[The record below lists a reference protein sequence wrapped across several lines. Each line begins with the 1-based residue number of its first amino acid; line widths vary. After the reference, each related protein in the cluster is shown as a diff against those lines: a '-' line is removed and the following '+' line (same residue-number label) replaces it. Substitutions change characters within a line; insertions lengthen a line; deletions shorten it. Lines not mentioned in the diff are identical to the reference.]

1 MFSLN
6 IMSPSPSLTISRR
19 VADFTDLKSFVD
31 SHVSDTVA
39 KHRVKRV
46 KCTTLPEI
54 PADPITGINPHTP
67 AGKECVVNVS
77 ALYPPVLV
85 EHMPAKTYTQY
96 MGTLA
101 RVSMAEL
108 EVQNKVLAETLKTG
122 MGRTLVALA
131 TAVRCGVW
139 ASLGRVPVDSGIT
152 QSKVLKFRLKD
163 GKLYRMAMADC
174 KEKAAWYY
182 AYEAID
188 PISDRMEELMHR
200 IAHIAP
206 VFLDM
211 ECAEM
216 TRQAL
221 SYASPYVERGISSY
235 LRAKLS
241 AEAYAIANFD
251 KPLIWSLL
259 RQSAVLGQPVDLVR
273 SWATD
278 TVFHIQAHRRILS
291 TRDEIAASKRREDAY
306 KSRSSSVIIQV
317 PDDSDSV
324 IDDDFAAA
332 VRSARPRVMS
342 ADMESVAAWS
352 AWGDNGPGS
361 RSPVMSAPA
370 SPIAETAVPSRVAT
384 PPPMITQSQANEIR
398 AIVADAASS
407 GQRAVSEMMGVQDD
421 ATVAW

>member
-1 MFSLN
+1 MV
-6 IMSPSPSLTISRR
+6 SPNPSLTISRR
-19 VADFTDLKSFVD
+19 VLDFTDLKSFID

-39 KHRVKRV
+39 KHRIKRV
-46 KCTTLPEI
+46 KATTLPEI
-54 PADPITGINPHTP
+54 PADTITGTNPNAP
-67 AGKECVVNVS
+67 IGPECVVNVS
-77 ALYPPVLV
+77 ALYPPILV

-108 EVQNKVLAETLKTG
+108 EVQNRVLAETLKTG

-131 TAVRCGVW
+131 TAVRCGIW
-139 ASLGRVPVDSGIT
+139 ASLNRVPASTDMLHS
-152 QSKVLKFRLKD
+152 QVLKYRLKD
-163 GKLYRMAMADC
+163 GRLYRMAMADC

-182 AYEAID
+182 AYDATE
-188 PISDRMEELMHR
+188 PISDRTEELMHR
-200 IAHIAP
+200 VAHIAP

-221 SYASPYVERGISSY
+221 SYASPYVERGISGY
-235 LRAKLS
+235 LRSKLS

-251 KPLIWSLL
+251 KPLVWSLL
-259 RQSAVLGQPVDLVR
+259 RQSAVLGQPVDMVR

-291 TRDEIAASKRREDAY
+291 TREEVAASKRREDAY
-306 KSRSSSVIIQV
+306 KSRSNSVIIQV
-317 PDDSDSV
+317 PDDADSV

-352 AWGDNGPGS
+352 AWGDVGAGS
-361 RSPVMSAPA
+361 RSPVASAPA
-370 SPIAETAVPSRVAT
+370 SPIAETAVPSRVHT
-384 PPPMITQSQANEIR
+384 PPPPMTIEQANDIR
-398 AIVADAASS
+398 AAVADAAAS
-407 GQRAVSEMMGVQDD
+407 GRRAVSEMMGAQDD
-421 ATVAW
+421 QTVAW

>member
-1 MFSLN
+1 
-6 IMSPSPSLTISRR
+6 MSPNPSLTISRR
-19 VADFTDLKSFVD
+19 VADFTDLKSFID
-31 SHVSDTVA
+31 SHVGDTVA

-54 PADPITGINPHTP
+54 PADAITGANPNMP
-67 AGKECVVNVS
+67 AGAECVVNVS
-77 ALYPPVLV
+77 ALYPPIIV
-85 EHMPAKTYTQY
+85 ENMPAKTYTQY
-96 MGTLA
+96 MATLA

-108 EVQNKVLAETLKTG
+108 EVQDRVLAETLKTG

-139 ASLGRVPVDSGIT
+139 ASLNRVPASNDIAKS
-152 QSKVLKFRLKD
+152 QVLKFRLKD
-163 GKLYRMAMADC
+163 GKLYRLAMADC
-174 KEKAAWYY
+174 REKAAWYY

-188 PISDRMEELMHR
+188 PISDRTEELMHR
-200 IAHIAP
+200 VAHIAP

-235 LRAKLS
+235 LRSKLS

-251 KPLIWSLL
+251 KPLVWSLL
-259 RQSAVLGQPVDLVR
+259 RQSAVLGQPVDLIK

-291 TRDEIAASKRREDAY
+291 TREEIAASKRREDSHR
-306 KSRSSSVIIQV
+306 SRSSAVMIQI
-317 PDDSDSV
+317 PDDADSV
-324 IDDDFAAA
+324 IDDEFAAA
-332 VRSARPRVMS
+332 VRSVRPRVMS

-352 AWGDNGPGS
+352 AWGDAGLATGS
-361 RSPVMSAPA
+361 PIAFAPA
-370 SPIAETAVPSRVAT
+370 SPPLETAVPSRVHT
-384 PPPMITQSQANEIR
+384 PPPRMTSEEAHEIR
-398 AIVADAASS
+398 TAVANATAS

-421 ATVAW
+421 QTVAW

>member
-1 MFSLN
+1 MV
-6 IMSPSPSLTISRR
+6 SPNPSLTISRR
-19 VADFTDLKSFVD
+19 VADFTDLKAFID

-54 PADPITGINPHTP
+54 PSDPITGLSSPLV
-67 AGKECVVNVS
+67 AGGERVVNIS
-77 ALYPPVLV
+77 ALYPPIIV
-85 EHMPAKTYTQY
+85 EHMPARAYTQY
-96 MGTLA
+96 MATLA

-108 EVQNKVLAETLKTG
+108 EVQNRILAETLRTG

-139 ASLGRVPVDSGIT
+139 ASLDQVPAGDDIA
-152 QSKVLKFRLKD
+152 QSQVLKYRLKD

-174 KEKAAWYY
+174 KDKAAWYY
-182 AYEAID
+182 AYDATS
-188 PISDRMEELMHR
+188 PVSDRMEELMHR
-200 IAHIAP
+200 VAHIAP

-241 AEAYAIANFD
+241 AEAYAIANLD
-251 KPLIWSLL
+251 KPLVWSLL
-259 RQSAVLGQPVDLVR
+259 RQSAVLGQPIESVK

-291 TRDEIAASKRREDAY
+291 TREEVAASKRREDAY
-306 KSRSSSVIIQV
+306 KSRSSAVIIQV
-317 PDDSDSV
+317 PDDADSV

-332 VRSARPRVMS
+332 VRSTRPRVMS

-352 AWGDNGPGS
+352 AWGDS
-361 RSPVMSAPA
+361 RLASKSPAASMPPSPV
-370 SPIAETAVPSRVAT
+370 AETTVPSRVHS
-384 PPPMITQSQANEIR
+384 PPPAITPTQANEIR
-398 AIVADAASS
+398 AAVADAAAS

-421 ATVAW
+421 QTVAW